1 MLYLLALLIPNW
13 NITVENTTRYSVLIN
28 WQNLTPVI
36 NKMVLHY
43 IVQLRSK
50 NGSDVLNA
58 MVVNGS
64 ATYASIA
71 GLSAYT
77 EYPVTV
83 VGVASDGQPYKS
95 SNVTALTEEGGI
107 VFLSFYISTLRCIL
121 FDFLCENIRQLV
133 FAYNIMAFLFTP
145 FVHQK
150 YVNIKR
156 N

>member
-1 MLYLLALLIPNW
+1 MRIILEIWADCNLILSSRSVHNQISTMLYLLALLIPNW
-13 NITVENTTRYSVLIN
+13 NITVENTTRYSVIIN

-64 ATYASIA
+64 ATYANIA
-71 GLSAYT
+71 GLSPYT

-107 VFLSFYISTLRCIL
+107 VFL
-121 FDFLCENIRQLV
+121 
-133 FAYNIMAFLFTP
+133 
-145 FVHQK
+145 FVLHQHITM
-150 YVNIKR
+150 YFV
-156 N
+156 

>member
-1 MLYLLALLIPNW
+1 MRIILEIWADCNLILSSLSVHNHISTMLYLLALLIPNW
-13 NITVENTTRYSVLIN
+13 NITVENTTRYSVIIN

-43 IVQLRSK
+43 IVQLKSK

-64 ATYASIA
+64 ATYANIA
-71 GLSAYT
+71 GLSTYT

-107 VFLSFYISTLRCIL
+107 VFL
-121 FDFLCENIRQLV
+121 
-133 FAYNIMAFLFTP
+133 
-145 FVHQK
+145 FVLHQHLTT
-150 YVNIKR
+150 YFV
-156 N
+156 